1 MNHRNRRRFAS
12 SIAVVAAAAGLLTA
26 CGPSSNS
33 ASAYNFGAILPLSGQ
48 DQSFGSEFQEAI
60 QLGTNYVNADLGL
73 SKKMSVDYQDG
84 QGLPSNSVTAMNE
97 LVNVN
102 KSLGV
107 FSGFSS
113 VVSAIAPMANRSKS
127 LVFNAGAN
135 SPSLSQLGSYVLNDL
150 PLANEQIPAATQYVV
165 GKLGLKKW
173 AVVYSDETLGQS
185 VQAAINQDLPK
196 AGGTVVKSVS
206 VSSTATDFSS
216 QVAELRNTGADLIYF
231 AVSSG
236 TQIPVLAQQ
245 LRAAGVKAQFMSYGG
260 TDIPEVLTSPDAQGM
275 LFTTQQVNL
284 SDGNAATKYLVSQF
298 KAKYPTQTMTTAQV
312 NYFNAALII
321 GTALKQLEADRKTV
335 TGASLLQQIQA
346 GHSYEVAG
354 GTITFNSDGTTTTPI
369 DVTKLESHTES
380 TVFTAAG

>member
-26 CGPSSNS
+26 CGPSNS

-60 QLGTNYVNADLGL
+60 ELGTNYVNADLGL
-73 SKKMSVDYQDG
+73 SEKMNVDYQDG

-113 VVSAIAPMANRSKS
+113 VVSAIAPMANRSQS

-216 QVAELRNTGADLIYF
+216 QVAQLRNTGADLIYF

-260 TDIPEVLTSPDAQGM
+260 TDIPEVLASADAQGM

-284 SDGNAATKYLVSQF
+284 SDSNAATKYLVSQF
-298 KAKYPTQTMTTAQV
+298 KAKYPKQTMTTAQV

-321 GTALKQLEADRKTV
+321 GTALKKLEADRKSV

>member
-1 MNHRNRRRFAS
+1 MSHWNPRRVAS
-12 SIAVVAAAAGLLTA
+12 SIAVLAAAAGLLTA
-26 CGPSSNS
+26 CGGSNS

-60 QLGTNYVNADLGL
+60 QLGTNYVNADMGL
-73 SKKMSVDYQDG
+73 NKKMDVDYQDG
-84 QGLPSNSVTAMNE
+84 QGLPANSVTAMNE

-113 VVSAIAPMANRSKS
+113 VVSAIAPMANRHQS

-135 SPSLSQLGSYVLNDL
+135 SPALSQLGDYVLNDL
-150 PLANEQIPAATQYVV
+150 PLADEQIPAATQYVV

-185 VQAAINQDLPK
+185 VQAAINKDLPQ

-216 QVAELRNTGADLIYF
+216 QVAQLRNSGADLIYF

-260 TDIPEVLTSPDAQGM
+260 TDIPQVLSSADAQGM

-284 SDGNAATKYLVSQF
+284 NDNSAATKYLVSQF

-321 GTALKQLEADRKTV
+321 GTALKKLEADKQSV
-335 TGASLLQQIQA
+335 TGASLLQQIRA
-346 GHSYEVAG
+346 GHSYQVAG
-354 GTITFNSDGTTTTPI
+354 GTITFNANGTTTTPI
-369 DVTKLESHTES
+369 DVTKLQAHTES
-380 TVFTAAG
+380 TVFTTAG

>member
-1 MNHRNRRRFAS
+1 MNHWNHRRFAS
-12 SIAVVAAAAGLLTA
+12 SIAVIAAAAGLLTA
-26 CGPSSNS
+26 CGGSKSGS
-33 ASAYNFGAILPLSGQ
+33 SAYNFGAILPLSGQ
-48 DQSFGSEFQEAI
+48 NQSFGSEFQEAI
-60 QLGTNYVNADLGL
+60 QLGTSYVNADLGL
-73 SKKMSVDYQDG
+73 SKKMDVDYQDG
-84 QGLPSNSVTAMNE
+84 QGLPANSVTAMNE

-113 VVSAIAPMANRSKS
+113 VVSAIAPMANRHQS

-135 SPSLSQLGSYVLNDL
+135 SPVLSQLGSYVLNDL

-185 VQAAINQDLPK
+185 VQAAINKDLPQ

-216 QVAELRNTGADLIYF
+216 QVAQLRNTGADLIYF

-236 TQIPVLAQQ
+236 TQIPTLAKQ

-260 TDIPEVLTSPDAQGM
+260 TDIPVVLASPDAQGM
-275 LFTTQQVNL
+275 LFTTQQVDLN
-284 SDGNAATKYLVSQF
+284 DNNAATKYLVSQF
-298 KAKYPTQTMTTAQV
+298 KAKYPKQTMTTAQV

-321 GTALKQLEADRKTV
+321 GTALKKLEEDKKSV
-335 TGASLLQQIQA
+335 TGASVLQQIQA
-346 GHSYEVAG
+346 GHSYQVAG

-369 DVTKLESHTES
+369 DVTKLQSHTES
-380 TVFTAAG
+380 TVFTVAA